1 MGNRV
6 IKRMANAT
14 MAAVFLFFGSI
25 LPVLGFNLAT
35 VSATP
40 DVAQVYLTLADQS
53 KLVQQQADVPFS
65 TNLAPQTGDLSVRV
79 DPTKTFQTMDGVGAA
94 MTESSAY
101 LFSTKLTARQRSLVF
116 PSLFSKQYGAGI
128 DVVRVPWGL
137 TDFSLSNYT
146 YNDNPPGG
154 TDAPQNNFSIN
165 HDQQY
170 IMPRLTDAKS
180 VNPSLKIFNAPWS
193 APLWM
198 KSSPFPDHP
207 YAVGPLKTEFF
218 DSYGTYVV
226 KAINGYAANNL
237 TPHAVTAQN
246 EPFTPTFNPSMLF
259 APNVYQQLLRDNVG
273 PKVAANA
280 VKPKLLSHDEDW
292 QDERDTGNPT
302 YPLATLSDPNAAQYI
317 DGVAYHCYHGEST
330 KQLLVQKAYPAKG
343 IYVTECTGSNT
354 PPQNWDDDFR
364 WGMRNM
370 IINPMRHYAKA
381 SIYWNLALDET
392 AGPKTS
398 TTSGCQNCRGII
410 TINSTTGAVSA
421 GPEYYILAHYGKVVS
436 PGASRIDSTTYGEGA
451 IETVAFK
458 NPNGSKALVALNSGA
473 TSRTM
478 VVREGNAAFRYTLPA
493 WAAASFTWTMADNT
507 NRDVDNTGRFEA
519 EDYSSST
526 PASQPFLNITD
537 EGKADKAVQLANNEN
552 LKYDNVSFA
561 GTPLTFQMRY
571 ATLFSG
577 TIEFHLDSATGPLL
591 ASIPFSP
598 NNYTKS
604 GVVAG
609 SVTPSAGAHNLYI
622 VAKGSGTNELIN
634 LNWIKFAENG
644 HHPDPIAG
652 KANWKAYALFG
663 GGTTSP
669 SNVLD
674 NNNDTRWTMGWPMTY
689 GHFFTIDFGKQT
701 ALDAVG
707 AYSANGDRPR
717 HVKVEVSDNGLDY
730 TVVQPDYSPPADLYQ
745 IPLTAPAMGRYLRM
759 TELSDTPV
767 GNWWSINDVNMYYH

>member
-1 MGNRV
+1 MIASVVKRMGN
-6 IKRMANAT
+6 AA
-14 MAAVFLFFGSI
+14 MAAVFLFLGSV
-25 LPVLGFNLAT
+25 LPVLGFNVGQA
-35 VSATP
+35 SATP
-40 DVAQVYLTLADQS
+40 DMAKVYLTLADQS
-53 KLVQQQADVPFS
+53 KLIQPQADMAFT
-65 TNLAPQTGDLSVRV
+65 TNLAPQANDLSVRV
-79 DPTKTFQTMDGVGAA
+79 DPTKSFQTMDGVGAA

-101 LFSTKLTARQRSLVF
+101 LFSEKLTPQQRGLVF
-116 PSLFSKQYGAGI
+116 PALFSRQVGAGI

-137 TDFSLSNYT
+137 TDFSLSTYT

-165 HDQQY
+165 HDQQH

-180 VNPSLKIFNAPWS
+180 VNPGLKLFNAPWS

-198 KSSPFPDHP
+198 KSSPIPSHP
-207 YAVGPLKTEFF
+207 YAVGPLKPEFH
-218 DSYGTYVV
+218 DSYGTYLV
-226 KAINGYAANNL
+226 KAINGYAANSL
-237 TPHAVTAQN
+237 TPHAMSTQN
-246 EPFTPTFNPSMLF
+246 EPFTPTLNPSTLMSPALH
-259 APNVYQQLLRDNVG
+259 QQLIRDNIG

-302 YPLATLSDPNAAQYI
+302 FPLSVLADPNAAQYI

-330 KQLLVQKAYPAKG
+330 KQLLVQKAHPTKG
-343 IYVTECTGSNT
+343 IHVTECTGSNT
-354 PPQNWDDDFR
+354 PPENWDDDFR

-370 IINPMRHYAKA
+370 IINPMRHYAKS
-381 SIYWNLALDET
+381 SIYWNLALDEN

-398 TTSGCQNCRGII
+398 SSFGCQNCRGVM
-410 TINSTTGAVSA
+410 TVTNAGGVSF
-421 GPEYYILAHYGKVVS
+421 GPEYFILAHYGKVVH
-436 PGASRIDSTTYGEGA
+436 PGALRIDSTTYGEGA

-458 NPNGSKALVALNSGA
+458 NPNGSKALVALNSG
-473 TSRTM
+473 TVSRTM
-478 VVREGNAAFRYTLPA
+478 TVREGNAGFRYTLPA
-493 WAAASFTWTMADNT
+493 GAAVSFSWIMADNT

-526 PASQPFLNITD
+526 PANQPFLNITD

-552 LKYDNVSFA
+552 LKYNNVPFA
-561 GTPLTFQMRY
+561 GMPLTFQMRY

-598 NNYTKS
+598 NNYTTS

-609 SVTPSAGAHNLYI
+609 SVTPLAGSHNLYV

-634 LNWIKFAENG
+634 LNWVKFAENG

-663 GGTTSP
+663 GGATSP
-669 SNVLD
+669 GNVLD
-674 NNNDTRWTMGWPMTY
+674 SDNNTRWTMGWPMTY
-689 GHFFTIDFGKQT
+689 GHFFTIDLGKQT
-701 ALDAVG
+701 ALDTVG

-717 HVKVEVSDNGLDY
+717 RVKVEVSDNGLDY
-730 TVVQPDYSPPADLYQ
+730 AVVQPDYSPPADLYQ
-745 IPLTAPAMGRYLRM
+745 IPLTAPAMGRYVRM

-767 GNWWSINDVNMYYH
+767 GNWWSMNEVNMYYH